1 MLFNIKFEENCH
13 GEVSLAAHKGIKPL
27 IQYAQRH
34 WYCSVLRI
42 FWLVLFILTSC
53 WPKRCQG
60 HCRASQDL
68 LGFHWLGEQ
77 AGVYRC
83 TWLEDSPMDKRSLPE
98 KVTPQKTSSAKPAKC
113 THFAYQHHPKTPS
126 SSLWT
131 RDVVKIT
138 PWLQHTVSSSQHGL
152 CELIKSQR
160 KLGRTNENINP
171 GIFSTTLMYIF
182 LSFDIYPLSP
192 PHHPLYVAPRAIN
205 PVLKTAISFTIQ
217 TTASTGL
224 NK

>member
-1 MLFNIKFEENCH
+1 M
-13 GEVSLAAHKGIKPL
+13 V
-27 IQYAQRH
+27 R
-34 WYCSVLRI
+34 
-42 FWLVLFILTSC
+42 
-53 WPKRCQG
+53 
-60 HCRASQDL
+60 
-68 LGFHWLGEQ
+68 FHWQLTKESNLWSNMPRGIDTAVCWGSFDWCYLSSPLAGPRGVRATAEPIRISWDFTGWGNRLESTGALG
-77 AGVYRC
+77 
-83 TWLEDSPMDKRSLPE
+83 WKISPWI
-98 KVTPQKTSSAKPAKC
+98 KVTPQKTSWAKPAKC

-138 PWLQHTVSSSQHGL
+138 PWLQHTDSSSQHGL

-182 LSFDIYPLSP
+182 LSFGIYPLSP

-217 TTASTGL
+217 TTASTCL
-224 NK
+224 HK